1 MERKAQRALEQK
13 EAFINA
19 KKAKAHIKSV
29 RVLKSKVIQAQGSE
43 IEKLNKQYLTLKLT
57 KAAENKQKILENKK
71 LVALKFSTRGCQ
83 SQARETSW
91 VDMKMRTVT
100 QDKEQLLKNKVNI
113 QECQSSETLLYSY
126 KVPSKFANSLSSNE
140 RSKLAEKLAAK

>member
-1 MERKAQRALEQK
+1 
-13 EAFINA
+13 
-19 KKAKAHIKSV
+19 
-29 RVLKSKVIQAQGSE
+29 
-43 IEKLNKQYLTLKLT
+43 LKLT

-71 LVALKFSTRGCQ
+71 LVALKFSTRGYQ

-126 KVPSKFANSLSSNE
+126 KVPSKFANSLSSYE